1 MIIFMFSLAAS
12 LCTAISSFN
21 NQTDQIALFAFKNS
35 ITEDPLGALSSWN
48 NSVNVCQWSGVQC
61 GNRHQRVVELDLR
74 FQRLAGSISPSI
86 GNLSFLRSIYLQDN
100 RFRGDIPQEI
110 SHLPRLQNLNF
121 TNNTLQGEIPSNLI
135 PAAFGSLSK
144 LTSLSLFSNNLHGT
158 IPTSF
163 GNLSLLERLSLGT
176 NNLEGTIPES
186 IGHLTNLQYLGIG
199 VNEISGTVP
208 PSLDNISTLTDL
220 VIPSNQLTG
229 SLPPDIGFTLSSL
242 RIISTGGNQF
252 TGRFPT
258 SFSNASGM
266 RILDLSESGLF
277 GPIPVDIGRR
287 MTDLRWLNFGDNN
300 LGTGVAGDTS
310 FVDSLTNCTS
320 LQILG
325 LYSNGFG
332 GVLPNS
338 FKNLSTQLRLLE
350 AGGNQF
356 VGNIPAGLSN
366 FVNLVDLGL
375 EQNFLSGS
383 IPFSIGKLQ
392 KLQELSLGRNRLS
405 GSIPESI
412 SNLTQLFQLN
422 LEDNNLT
429 GSFPQSLEYIRG
441 LQIFNLSHNNLAG
454 PVPKTIAFFSSLS
467 SINLAH
473 NSFNGSLP
481 LEIGTL
487 NNLEELDISNND
499 LSGEVPSTLGSCL
512 RLEHLLLGSNLFH
525 GSIPSSFGALK
536 GLVDMDLSHNNL
548 SGTIPADLETLPF
561 LEKLN
566 LSFNNLEGNV
576 PTKGAFTNTSVIS
589 IVGNRNLCGGVP
601 ELHLPTCAIQ
611 ESNKNNRLGSKVI
624 IIIVTLGVCL
634 VLILLFVAIYWKRKP
649 RKVSSPSP
657 LREGFFRVSYDELLK
672 ATGGFS
678 STNLLGAGSFG
689 SVYKG
694 MLHKDDKPVAV
705 KVFNLDK
712 LGASK
717 SFIAECE
724 TLRRMRHRNL
734 LKIITACSSINFEGS
749 DFKALVFKFMPNGNL
764 ESWLHP
770 SEDTTM
776 KLNLTQRLNI
786 AIDVVSA
793 LEYLHHHCETP
804 IVHCDLKPSNVLLDE
819 DMIAHVGDF
828 GLAKFLTINLSN
840 PINRQTNSIAI
851 KGSIGYVAP
860 EYGMGASA
868 SKQGDIYSGIL
879 LLEILIGKRPTDE
892 IFKDGLSLHSFCKMA
907 LPDRV
912 MEIADSCLL
921 IPEDNLNDQTNRNR
935 NAEIEECMKFKM
947 RECLIS
953 LVRIGVA
960 CSTEAPSERMGL
972 SEVVM
977 ELNAIKQVFLG
988 GGIHGE
994 RRIRIQLA
1002 SQGTSNNV

>member
-454 PVPKTIAFFSSLS
+454 
-467 SINLAH
+467 
-473 NSFNGSLP
+473 
-481 LEIGTL
+481 
-487 NNLEELDISNND
+487 
-499 LSGEVPSTLGSCL
+499 
-512 RLEHLLLGSNLFH
+512 
-525 GSIPSSFGALK
+525 
-536 GLVDMDLSHNNL
+536 LVDMDLSHNNL

-694 MLHKDDKPVAV
+694 MLHKDDKP
-705 KVFNLDK
+705 

-851 KGSIGYVAP
+851 KGSSVFK
-860 EYGMGASA
+860 YGMGASA

-935 NAEIEECMKFKM
+935 NAEIEECMKIKM